1 MGASTATDRPPRQL
15 RSDHPLL
22 RYSEEELQQIADA
35 FDAIYDET
43 RAQLGA
49 EDAAYFRRLLLVQR
63 SMLLGSRLLL
73 VLGSGRR
80 VPWVLGALGMAISRF
95 IENLEVGHN
104 VLHGQWDW
112 MKDPDVQSATW
123 DWDTV
128 STPQAWRHSH
138 NVTHHKWANVLEYDK
153 DLGFE
158 MLRVDPDQPW
168 EPGHLFQVVANLV
181 MALGFEWAI
190 AIHDLDLVA
199 IRERRKD
206 KDELRREL
214 KELARHA
221 GPQLLKD
228 YVLWPALSGRRFK
241 RTAAATAASDLL
253 RNVALY
259 SVIFVGHLPDQA
271 HTFFEEEIEDES
283 RGAWYVRQV
292 LGTLNFDASPLGHII
307 TGHLGH
313 QLEHHL
319 YPDLPSRRYRQ
330 IAPRVRE
337 VCERHGIPYVSGS
350 FPKQWLMVQ
359 RTILRLSFP
368 GGKPRP
374 WRGVRGPA

>member
-1 MGASTATDRPPRQL
+1 MEASTATDPRSRQL
-15 RSDHPLL
+15 RPDHPLL
-22 RYSEEELQQIADA
+22 RFSEEELQEIADA

-43 RAQLGA
+43 RAQLGE
-49 EDAAYFRRLLLVQR
+49 EDAAYFRRLLRTQR
-63 SMLLGSRLLL
+63 AMLLGSRLLL
-73 VLGSGRR
+73 TFGSGRR
-80 VPWVLGALGMAISRF
+80 APWALGTLGLAVSRF
-95 IENLEVGHN
+95 LENLEIGHN

-112 MKDPDVQSATW
+112 MQDPNVQAATW
-123 DWDTV
+123 DWETV
-128 STPQAWRHSH
+128 STPEAWRHSH
-138 NVTHHKWANVLEYDK
+138 NVTHHKWANVLEHDK

-158 MLRVDPDQPW
+158 VLRVDPDQPW
-168 EPGHLFQVVANLV
+168 EPTHLFQAVANLV
-181 MALGFEWAI
+181 MALTFEWSI

-199 IRERRKD
+199 IREGRKD
-206 KDELRREL
+206 KQELRRQL
-214 KELARHA
+214 GELARHA
-221 GPQLLKD
+221 APQLVKD
-228 YVLWPALSGRRFK
+228 YVLWPALSGRRYK
-241 RTAAATAASDLL
+241 QTLKATIAADLL

-259 SVIFVGHLPDQA
+259 SVIFVGHMPDQA
-271 HTFFEEEIEDES
+271 HTFFEEEIEGES

-292 LGTLNFDASPLGHII
+292 LGTLNFDASPLGHVL

-330 IAPRVRE
+330 VAPRVRE

-350 FPKQWLMVQ
+350 FAKQWLMVQ

-374 WRGVRGPA
+374 WTGVRGPA